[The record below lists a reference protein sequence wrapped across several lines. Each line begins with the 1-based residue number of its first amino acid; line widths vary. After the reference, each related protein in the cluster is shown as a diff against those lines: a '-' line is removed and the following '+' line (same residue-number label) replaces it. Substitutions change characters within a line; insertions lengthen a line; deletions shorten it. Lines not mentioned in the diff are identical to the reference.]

1 MSEERFVVADK
12 YGSMAQKYKWLWEQ
26 QRGEFALLQAQ
37 QNKLAAELAE
47 LRSDNKAA
55 HHQLVMAQRERD
67 TYAAALAQAHKVVA
81 QYETLVDSL
90 KIAP

>member
-1 MSEERFVVADK
+1 MADK
-12 YGSMAQKYKWLWEQ
+12 QGSAAQKYKWLWEQ
-26 QRGEFALLQAQ
+26 QRNEFVLLQAQ
-37 QNKLAAELAE
+37 TAELFKALSE
-47 LRSDNKAA
+47 ERADNKAA
-55 HHQLVMAQRERD
+55 HQQLAMAQRERD